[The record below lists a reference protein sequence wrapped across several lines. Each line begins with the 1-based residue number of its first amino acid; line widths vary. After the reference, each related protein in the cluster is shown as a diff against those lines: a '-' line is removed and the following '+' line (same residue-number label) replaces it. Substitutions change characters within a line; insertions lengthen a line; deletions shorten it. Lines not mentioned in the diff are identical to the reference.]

1 MTAHPPLS
9 LRLGLSA
16 RGKIWRSRLTY
27 EQDAQAVAITQQTDI
42 PDSVARILAA
52 RGVGPAEAEAYL
64 DPSLRSLMP
73 DPDVLVDMAP
83 LVARLVQAV
92 QTHETVAVFGDYDVD
107 GACSAALMMHYLD
120 ALGCPTLVH
129 IPDRIFE
136 GYGPN
141 AEAVR
146 ALAAQGAT
154 LLICVD
160 CGTMSFEPF
169 AVARALNMDVLV
181 LDHHQAP
188 EHLPDIVA
196 LVNPNRQDDISGLG
210 YLCAAGVVYM
220 ALVALT
226 RALRQRGLWPEAS
239 APDLLQALDLV
250 ALATVADVVP
260 LKGLNRAYVVK
271 GLAVMKLRQRPGLRA
286 LMDVAGLDGP
296 PNTYHLGFLLSPR
309 INAGGRIGD
318 AAMGV
323 RLLTTPDEELAVS
336 LAVQLDRLNGERQA
350 IEAAALMEAEAQALS
365 QVGLVQAQEGVL
377 LVAEE
382 GWHPGVMGLVA
393 ARLKE
398 KFTLPAFAI
407 AWSGETGTG
416 SGRSIAGVDLGAA
429 VRKAAEAGLIVKG
442 GGHAM
447 AAGVTLRREQQ
458 KPFQAFLN
466 EHLAQAIAEAKA
478 DASLLVDSVLHPRAM
493 QMDLIHQLEHAG
505 PFGSASPEPVFV
517 LPDMRIVDAVEVG
530 TGHLRVR
537 LRGQDGTMVKALA
550 FRALGTELGNAL
562 RAGQSAASVA
572 VAGTLSV
579 NRWGGR
585 EDVQFRI
592 TDISQMG

>member
-1 MTAHPPLS
+1 LTTHPPLS
-9 LRLGLSA
+9 LRLGRSA
-16 RGKIWRSRLTY
+16 RGKTWRARLTY
-27 EQDAQAVAITQQTDI
+27 EQDAQAIAIGQQTDI

-52 RGVGPAEAEAYL
+52 RGVTAAGAQSYL
-64 DPSLRSLMP
+64 DPTLRSLMP

-83 LVARLVQAV
+83 LVARLLDAARAQ
-92 QTHETVAVFGDYDVD
+92 ETIAIFGDYDVD
-107 GACSAALMMHYLD
+107 GACSAALMAHYLD

-141 AEAVR
+141 AEAIR
-146 ALAAQGAT
+146 ALHAQGAT

-160 CGTMSFEPF
+160 CGTTSFEPF
-169 AVARALNMDVLV
+169 AVARQLNMDVLV

-188 EHLPDIVA
+188 ELLPEVVA

-210 YLCAAGVVYM
+210 YLCAAGVVYLS
-220 ALVALT
+220 LVALS
-226 RALRQRGLWPEAS
+226 RALRQSTLPFADR

-286 LMDVAGLDGP
+286 LMDVARLDSP
-296 PNTYHLGFLLSPR
+296 PNTYHLGFLLAPR

-323 RLLTTPDEELAVS
+323 RLLTTADEVQAMAM
-336 LAVQLDRLNGERQA
+336 AVQLDRLNGERQA
-350 IEAAALMEAEAQALS
+350 IEASALMEAEAQALL
-365 QVGLVQAQEGVL
+365 QIGLDKAQDSVL

-398 KFTLPAFAI
+398 KFTLPAFSI
-407 AWSGETGTG
+407 AWSGDMGTG

-429 VRKAAEAGLIVKG
+429 VRKAAEAGLILKG

-447 AAGVTLRREQQ
+447 AAGVTLQRDQQ
-458 KPFQAFLN
+458 AAFQAFMN
-466 EHLAQAIAEAKA
+466 ETLGQAIVAAKA
-478 DASLLVDSVLHPRAM
+478 DASLPVDSILHPKAL

-505 PFGSASPEPVFV
+505 PFGSGSPEPVFV
-517 LPDMRIVDAVEVG
+517 LSDMKIVDAVEVG
-530 TGHLRVR
+530 TGHVRVR
-537 LRGQDGTMVKALA
+537 LRGQDGTMVKAMA
-550 FRALGTELGNAL
+550 FRALGTELGDAL
-562 RAGQSAASVA
+562 QKGQTSAAVA

-579 NRWGGR
+579 NHWGGR
-585 EDVQFRI
+585 EEVQFRI
-592 TDISQMG
+592 IDIAQLG

>member
-1 MTAHPPLS
+1 
-9 LRLGLSA
+9 
-16 RGKIWRSRLTY
+16 
-27 EQDAQAVAITQQTDI
+27 
-42 PDSVARILAA
+42 
-52 RGVGPAEAEAYL
+52 
-64 DPSLRSLMP
+64 
-73 DPDVLVDMAP
+73 
-83 LVARLVQAV
+83 
-92 QTHETVAVFGDYDVD
+92 
-107 GACSAALMMHYLD
+107 
-120 ALGCPTLVH
+120 
-129 IPDRIFE
+129 
-136 GYGPN
+136 
-141 AEAVR
+141 
-146 ALAAQGAT
+146 
-154 LLICVD
+154 
-160 CGTMSFEPF
+160 
-169 AVARALNMDVLV
+169 
-181 LDHHQAP
+181 
-188 EHLPDIVA
+188 
-196 LVNPNRQDDISGLG
+196 
-210 YLCAAGVVYM
+210 
-220 ALVALT
+220 
-226 RALRQRGLWPEAS
+226 
-239 APDLLQALDLV
+239 
-250 ALATVADVVP
+250 
-260 LKGLNRAYVVK
+260 
-271 GLAVMKLRQRPGLRA
+271 
-286 LMDVAGLDGP
+286 MDVAGLDGP

-537 LRGQDGTMVKALA
+537 LRGQDGTMVKAMA